1 MQTPPQAPESAP
13 PPNPLPTQSFFFGR
27 RSGAPLTIRT
37 GSDRAGTDRAGT
49 GEEVRITPQSLVLL
63 IHAGVWGYVWNWPL
77 AVSVQRGGQVERKA
91 VVDVT
96 RLALWALGLSAALLS
111 LLWLRRSGRT

>member
-1 MQTPPQAPESAP
+1 MQTPPPTPPPAPTSAP

-27 RSGAPLTIRT
+27 RTGAPLTIRT
-37 GSDRAGTDRAGT
+37 GTDRTGA
-49 GEEVRITPQSLVLL
+49 GEEVRLTPESLVLL
-63 IHAGVWGYVWNWPL
+63 IHAGVWGFVWNWPL
-77 AVSVQRGGQVERKA
+77 AVSVQRGGQVERKP

-96 RLALWALGLSAALLS
+96 QLALWALGLSAALLS